1 MVVGFVLS
9 VPWGLYDLDR
19 APGGLGRVELTG
31 ADRRVNVRAGPP
43 VILVTDATHNPMVDA
58 RRRGIEPEGP
68 SFRFGDTTV
77 RHRIVDIGTR
87 PNEMG
92 AGFRLADG
100 EHWHLHYEG
109 HIPRPGFAARQKGSF
124 GPTSLRAEDLDTFI
138 LGCIERIRSGAE
150 GELGRPGWDLLDEA
164 WSDARLDS
172 RDPPMELVVRHAEHY
187 TLLLADLVKS
197 PRRVLKRDRDLV
209 TVDKVQQ
216 IDIACIRWLIRQP
229 GRDIYEQAG
238 PRQRILAVVRE
249 QEPNTLENRVVR
261 DFAARSATLAAS
273 YCKRHDRYRGT
284 DRWTLVD
291 RYRMECRRAEE
302 ALAEIGIGTPVHP
315 IVPNFALLRD
325 ARYGRI
331 WIAYQEILRH
341 DDERDECWRWQHRL
355 WADFCRLAAQ
365 LTVRRMPGAEVVAE
379 TPLRIFD
386 EQRRGR
392 WTSLAG
398 QSGVLLVRRKHGEL
412 PLVVSIVADLSEP
425 HDRVPGWMTA
435 LCPSAILIA
444 DDLANGEAVVV
455 PVWAMHSCSE
465 ERLDL
470 SELAASARRAIDRA
484 VDVYETLR
492 GNRQRQD
499 RPPGIVLVSSVSV
512 ENDAQIAKNDTVVAL
527 TLNPDGKHLSTGL
540 TNLGRAI
547 EVVLGAA
554 GGALR

>member
-1 MVVGFVLS
+1 MVAGFVLS

-19 APGGLGRVELTG
+19 APSGLGRVELAG
-31 ADRRVNVRAGPP
+31 VDRRVKVRAGPP
-43 VILVTDATHNPMVDA
+43 VILVTNADHDPKVDA

-77 RHRIVDIGTR
+77 RHRIVDVGTR

-109 HIPRPGFAARQKGSF
+109 HIPRPGFAARHKGSF
-124 GPTSLRAEDLDTFI
+124 GPTSLRAEELDTFI
-138 LGCIERIRSGAE
+138 FGCIERIRSGAE
-150 GELGRPGWDLLDEA
+150 GNLGRPGWDLLDEA
-164 WSDARLDS
+164 WSDARLDA
-172 RDPPMELVVRHAEHY
+172 RDPPMELVVRHAEHHAR
-187 TLLLADLVKS
+187 LLADLVKS

-216 IDIACIRWLIRQP
+216 IDVACIRWLIRQP

-261 DFAARSATLAAS
+261 DFAARSAILAAS

-302 ALAEIGIGTPVHP
+302 ALAEAGIDTPEHP

-365 LTVRRMPGAEVVAE
+365 LAVRRMPGSEVVAE

-398 QSGVLLVRRKHGEL
+398 QSGVLLVRRKHGKP
-412 PLVVSIVADLSEP
+412 PLVVSVVADLSEP

-435 LCPSAILIA
+435 LCPSAILIV

-470 SELAASARRAIDRA
+470 SLLAASARRAIDRA
-484 VDVYETLR
+484 VDVYETLS

-512 ENDAQIAKNDTVVAL
+512 ANDARFAKNDTVVAL
-527 TLNPDGKHLSTGL
+527 TLNPDGKHLSAGL

-547 EVVLGAA
+547 EVVLGAV
-554 GGALR
+554 GGGLR